1 MASSGTFLEVKSS
14 FYCATAL
21 EGRYCYTVV
30 ILDGATTV
38 KGDQHLSKRI
48 AYRSYRM
55 QYLLLL
61 LYLLSDSMNEVCLSR
76 LS

>member
-1 MASSGTFLEVKSS
+1 MASSGTFLVVESS
-14 FYCATAL
+14 CYCAAAL
-21 EGRYCYTVV
+21 ESRYCYTEV

-38 KGDQHLSKRI
+38 RRDQHLSKRI
-48 AYRSYRM
+48 AYRSYQM

-61 LYLLSDSMNEVCLSR
+61 LSLLSDSMNKVCLSR